1 MLTGF
6 INGCMKIIL
15 SSILLAVVT
24 LTGLKAQVPARHSH
38 NDYEQPF
45 PFYTAY
51 RYQFESIEAD
61 IFLINGQLLVAH
73 TDKELE
79 PERTLEKLYLHPV
92 DSILKKNNGL
102 IYPAQNKTLQL
113 LIDCKTEAYS
123 TLNALVHLLKKYPD
137 ITSNTNIKLV
147 ITGERPIADDYS
159 KYPSYIFFDGRP
171 DEHYSKTALKKVA
184 LISVGFSE
192 YSQWN
197 GYSILAPQ
205 DRKIL
210 QQLIIEAG
218 KLNKP
223 FRFWGCPD
231 TVVAWEEFMK
241 MGIAFINT
249 DHIEQLSGFLQEK
262 ELKNAQVQQ
271 QSTPHASN

>member
-1 MLTGF
+1 
-6 INGCMKIIL
+6 MKIIL
-15 SSILLAVVT
+15 SSILLIVVS
-24 LTGLKAQVPARHSH
+24 LTGLEAQVPARHSH

-61 IFLINGQLLVAH
+61 IFLENGQLLVAH
-73 TDKELE
+73 TEKELE
-79 PERTLEKLYLHPV
+79 PERTLDKLYLHPV

-102 IYPAQNKTLQL
+102 IYPGQNKQLQL

-123 TLNALVHLLKKYPD
+123 TLKALIDLLKKHPT
-137 ITSNTNIKLV
+137 ITSNANIKLV
-147 ITGERPIADDYS
+147 ITGERPAAEDYG

-171 DEHYSKTALKKVA
+171 DEHYSKAALQKVA
-184 LISVGFSE
+184 LISVGFTQ

-197 GYSILAPQ
+197 GYSILPPQ
-205 DRKIL
+205 EQERL
-210 QQLIIEAG
+210 QQLIAEAG

-231 TVVAWEEFMK
+231 TVAAWEVFIK

-249 DHIEQLSGFLQEK
+249 DHIEQLSDFLEEK
-262 ELKNAQVQQ
+262 RLKTAQLQQ
-271 QSTPHASN
+271 QQHTTQAVK

>member
-1 MLTGF
+1 
-6 INGCMKIIL
+6 MKIIL
-15 SSILLAVVT
+15 SGILLAVVT
-24 LTGLKAQVPARHSH
+24 LTRLQAQVPARHSH
-38 NDYEQPF
+38 NDYQQPF

-79 PERTLEKLYLHPV
+79 PERTLDKLYLHPI
-92 DSILKKNNGL
+92 DSILKKNKGF
-102 IYPAQNKTLQL
+102 IYPKQNKTLQL

-123 TLNALVHLLKKYPD
+123 TLNALVNLLKKYPA
-137 ITSNTNIKLV
+137 ITSSANIKLV
-147 ITGERPIADDYS
+147 ITGERPAAADFS

-171 DEHYSKTALKKVA
+171 DEHYSKAALQKVA
-184 LISVGFSE
+184 LISVGFTQ

-197 GYSILAPQ
+197 GYSILAQ
-205 DRKIL
+205 QEQEKL
-210 QQLIIEAG
+210 QRLIAEAG

-231 TVVAWEEFMK
+231 TVLAWEVFIK

-249 DHIEQLSGFLQEK
+249 DHIEQLSDFLKEK
-262 ELKNAQVQQ
+262 TRKIAQLQQ
-271 QSTPHASN
+271 QERTTQAVK

>member
-1 MLTGF
+1 
-6 INGCMKIIL
+6 MKIIL
-15 SSILLAVVT
+15 SGILLLTIT
-24 LTGLKAQVPARHSH
+24 LTKLQAQLPARHSH

-61 IFLINGQLLVAH
+61 IFLENGQLLVAH

-79 PERTLEKLYLHPV
+79 PERTLDKLYLHPV
-92 DSILKKNNGL
+92 DSIFKKNNGL
-102 IYPAQNKTLQL
+102 IYMGQNKRLQL
-113 LIDCKTEAYS
+113 LIDCKTEPYS
-123 TLNALVHLLKKYPD
+123 TLNALIDLLKKYPD
-137 ITSNTNIKLV
+137 ITSSTNIKLV
-147 ITGERPIADDYS
+147 ITGERPAAEDYS

-171 DEHYSKTALKKVA
+171 DEHYSKAALQKVA
-184 LISVGFSE
+184 LISVGFSQ

-205 DRKIL
+205 EQEKL
-210 QQLIIEAG
+210 QQLIAEAG

-231 TVVAWEEFMK
+231 TVVAWELFMK

-249 DHIEQLSGFLQEK
+249 DHIEQLSDFMKEK
-262 ELKNAQVQQ
+262 TMKTAQLQQ
-271 QSTPHASN
+271 QQRTTQAVK

>member
-1 MLTGF
+1 
-6 INGCMKIIL
+6 MKIIL
-15 SSILLAVVT
+15 SSVLLVLTT
-24 LTGLKAQVPARHSH
+24 LTTLQAQLPAKHSH

-51 RYQFESIEAD
+51 NNQFESIEAD
-61 IFLINGQLLVAH
+61 VFLENGQLLVAH
-73 TDKELE
+73 TEKQLE
-79 PERTLEKLYLHPV
+79 TERSLDKLYLDPV

-102 IYPAQNKTLQL
+102 IYSGKNKKLQL

-123 TLNALVHLLKKYPD
+123 TLKVLIDLLKKYPAIISD
-137 ITSNTNIKLV
+137 NEIKLV
-147 ITGERPIADDYS
+147 ITGNRPASEDYS

-171 DEHYSKTALKKVA
+171 DEQYSKAALQKVA
-184 LISVGFSE
+184 LISVSFDQ

-197 GYSILAPQ
+197 GYSILTHGEQ
-205 DRKIL
+205 EKL
-210 QQLIIEAG
+210 QQVIAQAR

-231 TVVAWEEFMK
+231 TVSAWEAFIK

-249 DHIEQLSGFLQEK
+249 DHVEQLSAFMKEK
-262 ELKNAQVQQ
+262 AMKTAQVQQ
-271 QSTPHASN
+271 QGASHASN

>member
-1 MLTGF
+1 MR
-6 INGCMKIIL
+6 IIL
-15 SSILLAVVT
+15 SGIFLVIIALAK
-24 LTGLKAQVPARHSH
+24 LQAQVPARHSH

-73 TDKELE
+73 TEKELE
-79 PERTLEKLYLHPV
+79 SERTLDKLYLRPV

-102 IYPAQNKTLQL
+102 IYPGQNKTLQL

-123 TLNALVHLLKKYPD
+123 TLNALINLLKKYPG
-137 ITSNTNIKLV
+137 ITSGTNIKLV
-147 ITGERPIADDYS
+147 ITGERPAEEDYS
-159 KYPSYIFFDGRP
+159 KYPSYIFFDGRL
-171 DEHYSKTALKKVA
+171 DEQYSKAALQKIA
-184 LISVGFSE
+184 LISVSFTQ

-205 DRKIL
+205 EQENI
-210 QQLIIEAG
+210 QQLVADAG

-231 TVVAWEEFMK
+231 TVVAWEVFMK

-249 DHIEQLSGFLQEK
+249 DHIEQLSGFLKEK
-262 ELKNAQVQQ
+262 TLKTAQLQQ
-271 QSTPHASN
+271 QEITNQAVK